1 MEILNYIYNNST
13 YDVDQVELI
22 YNQLIIVHV
31 KGHLLRNNIKERIKT
46 RTSLIITQK
55 LQLEVL
61 DWHLYS
67 AFVSIRVKCIPYQF
81 HISGS
86 TQLFSIDRTSDKYM

>member
-13 YDVDQVELI
+13 YTDDVDQVELI

-61 DWHLYS
+61 D
-67 AFVSIRVKCIPYQF
+67 
-81 HISGS
+81 
-86 TQLFSIDRTSDKYM
+86 